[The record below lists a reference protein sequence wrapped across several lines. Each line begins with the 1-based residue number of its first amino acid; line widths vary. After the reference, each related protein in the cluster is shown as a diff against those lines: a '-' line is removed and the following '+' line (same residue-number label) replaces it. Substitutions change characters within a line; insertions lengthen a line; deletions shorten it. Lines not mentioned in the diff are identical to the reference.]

1 MGGGSRLGRTR
12 GLGQRRLLG
21 LVAIGALSVSWS
33 LRDSVHATAPI
44 VTISPT
50 GARVQVV
57 SASLSETID
66 ALSRAAGFQ
75 VTYEGARPSA
85 MLFNAEIDT
94 PSAAQTLFRLLDGQN
109 LNYGVVFDLSGKN
122 VTSLLILGVARKTGG
137 AAEAAPSAFRPQPFT
152 PPRTPRNDPPLLD
165 DDPEEQALPPEPTAP
180 EPSPSVSPAPP
191 WTLQGPG
198 QGSQA
203 PPLLRPPFAPRPLLT
218 SPFAPRPTP
227 SPSP

>member
-1 MGGGSRLGRTR
+1 M
-12 GLGQRRLLG
+12 
-21 LVAIGALSVSWS
+21 AIGALSVSWS
-33 LRDSVHATAPI
+33 LRNSVRAAAPI

-50 GARVQVV
+50 GVRVLVV

-66 ALSRAAGFQ
+66 ALSRAAGFK

-94 PSAAQTLFRLLDGQN
+94 PTVSQTLLRLLDGQN
-109 LNYGVVFDLSGKN
+109 LNYGVVFDLSGKK
-122 VTSLLILGVARKTGG
+122 VTSLLILGVARKTSG
-137 AAEAAPSAFRPQPFT
+137 AADTGPSASRPQPFA

-165 DDPEEQALPPEPTAP
+165 DDPEEEALPPEPAVQ
-180 EPSPSVSPAPP
+180 EPSPSASPSPP
-191 WTLQGPG
+191 GSLQGPG

-203 PPLLRPPFAPRPLLT
+203 PPLPRPPFIPRPLIV
-218 SPFAPRPTP
+218 SPFGGSPFGPRPTP